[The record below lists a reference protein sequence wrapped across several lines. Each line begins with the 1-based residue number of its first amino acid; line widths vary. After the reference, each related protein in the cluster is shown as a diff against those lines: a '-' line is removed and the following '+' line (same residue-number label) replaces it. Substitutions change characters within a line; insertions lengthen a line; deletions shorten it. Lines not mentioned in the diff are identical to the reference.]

1 MKTLFPNFCT
11 LLLLTLST
19 SGQVEATAPARPAV
33 ALSDNQP
40 TADEELFTKLIGE
53 VSASIEHKDMNALGE
68 LMASDYVHYSPDGG
82 TGHKADE
89 LTYLATWPPT
99 AIKLVGLVKVSRAGD
114 MAVTVSRNLY
124 SVTENGKTTNR
135 TMQHMIAWTLRD
147 GKWQM
152 AIVQSKPVS
161 A

>member
-19 SGQVEATAPARPAV
+19 SGQVGATAPTHPTRTTKV
-33 ALSDNQP
+33 TP

-82 TGHKADE
+82 TGHKANE

-99 AIKLVGLVKVSRAGD
+99 TIKLVGLVKVSRAGD